1 MPSRGRGGGQAM
13 PKGFFWRTWC
23 FGIVLILVCLFL
35 RARVGFCVSEDMA
48 LRNTQRR
55 MIEQTVHRLDQK
67 EERLKSVEG
76 AIEDRAGQTE
86 HHLQELEALWE
97 RQHLILG
104 VIKGDFFSSR
114 DLYLINSHLQGIVE
128 SLIQG
133 PQEELHRIGGDRAW
147 IEKVLNKAGEYQQ
160 QYGPGWEGSDARK
173 VRGLVDRIQGLQP
186 RYQSVL
192 AALEGE
198 IRPVH
203 AFLAFLKKR
212 QEALDNA
219 FQADPQNL
227 FLKRGQNLLSVETW
241 SNPAGQGKQ
250 WLYEMATYIKELFV
264 VHASLWIK
272 LLGIAVLLSVFI
284 YSVLLTVLRRLE
296 QRFNNPLGSGLR
308 SPLVWFACGLGL
320 FLAGPATGVPAFS
333 LQGALIAFLLGR
345 ALLGLA
351 CWLRA
356 SSPDKT
362 LEGAREL
369 KGLWGLS
376 FTGILLSILDPPRLF
391 FLFFWLLGLALLGLT
406 IDRVRSSLRGT
417 RLLIVLYVPIA
428 AALSIFGWLYASI
441 SLALVLFLLLLNWH
455 LARGLDERFRG
466 PQAGEEKKEGGG
478 AFHRI
483 SVSIG
488 FPLVF
493 TILGLL
499 TLPWVLEYLGGPF
512 LTTALLGYRAGWG
525 HVSMEAD
532 RILLV
537 VVGLLVAKS
546 AVGVV
551 SEAIALRHEKKGGKD
566 KGSIQALQT
575 LSGYLIWVLFGMG
588 ALYLIGFTTGN
599 IAVITGGLSVGVG
612 FGLQNII
619 HNFVG
624 GMILLFSRPIQPG
637 DLIDHGGKFCRV
649 RKVSIR
655 NTVVETFDGKTIFI
669 PNSDL
674 ISKEFSNW
682 SHKDKRMRL
691 KVDVGVSYNA
701 NPAFVKETLLSIA
714 KSSEKVLQIPKPI
727 AIFKEFGASS
737 LQFSLKFWIK
747 GPGHLMAGSEL
758 RYKVYEVFK
767 EKGIEIAYPQ
777 MDVHL
782 DSKSAQEKADN
793 PASEQAGALDDK
805 IHA

>member
-1 MPSRGRGGGQAM
+1 ML
-13 PKGFFWRTWC
+13 KGFFWRTWF
-23 FGIVLILVCLFL
+23 FGFVLILVCLFPSV
-35 RARVGFCVSEDMA
+35 RVGFCVSEDIA
-48 LRNTQRR
+48 LKETQRR
-55 MIEQTVHRLDQK
+55 MIEQTAHRLDQK
-67 EERLKSVEG
+67 EERLKSVEE
-76 AIEDRAGQTE
+76 AIKDRAGKIE

-104 VIKGDFFSSR
+104 VSKGDFFSSR
-114 DLYLINSHLQGIVE
+114 DLYLINIHLQGIVE

-133 PQEELHRIGGDRAW
+133 PQEELQCIGDDQAW
-147 IEKVLNKAGEYQQ
+147 TKKVLNKAGEYQQ
-160 QYGPGWEGSDARK
+160 QYGPGWQGSDAKK
-173 VRGLVDRIQGLQP
+173 VKALVDRIQGLQP
-186 RYQSVL
+186 RYLSAL
-192 AALEGE
+192 AAIEGE

-212 QEALDNA
+212 QEALVNA

-250 WLYEMATYIKELFV
+250 WLYEMATYAEELFV
-264 VHASLWIK
+264 VHAHLWIK
-272 LLGIAVLLSVFI
+272 LLGVAVLLSLFI
-284 YSVLLTVLRRLE
+284 YFVFLTVLRRLE
-296 QRFNNPLGSGLR
+296 RRSNNPLGSGLR

-376 FTGILLSILDPPRLF
+376 FAGILLSILAPPNLM

-406 IDRVRSSLRGT
+406 IDRVRSSLSGT

-441 SLALVLFLLLLNWH
+441 SLALVLFVLLLNWQ
-455 LARGLDERFRG
+455 LALGLDERIRG
-466 PQAGEEKKEGGG
+466 QQTGEEKKEGGG
-478 AFHRI
+478 AVHRI
-483 SVSIG
+483 GASIG
-488 FPLVF
+488 FRLVF
-493 TILGLL
+493 AILGLL

-512 LTTALLGYRAGWG
+512 LVTALLQYRIGWG

-537 VVGLLVAKS
+537 LIGLLASKS

-551 SEAIALRHEKKGGKD
+551 NEAIALRHEKKGGKD

-575 LSGYLIWVLFGMG
+575 LIGYLIWVLFGMC

-701 NPAFVKETLLSIA
+701 DPTFVKETLLSIA
-714 KSSEKVLQIPKPI
+714 KSSEKVLQTPKPI
-727 AIFKEFGASS
+727 AIFKEFGPST

-782 DSKSAQEKADN
+782 DSKNAQEKAVNRDSML
-793 PASEQAGALDDK
+793 AEALDGR
-805 IHA
+805 IPA